1 LLNSIQILRAFAAI
15 SVVCA
20 HLPSTGRLTE
30 TFEYGS
36 IGVDVFFVI
45 SGFIMVYSSV
55 PLFESR
61 RGPRIFLANRIARI
75 VPIYWSMTMAWLVL
89 ARVDVGFGELMRSLL
104 FFPWDH
110 NGVPVYGIGW
120 TLNYE
125 MFFYVIFAGT
135 LLFGRRTS
143 AAVITAGFA
152 ALVGLGQ
159 TRSLPLPWSYW
170 ANPIILEFV
179 MGVWLAIFYVEG
191 LRLPRPLCIA
201 LIVAG
206 VGLFAL
212 GYLHEYNI
220 GLQVG
225 HSLIPRAAGWGVP
238 ALLIVAGSILP
249 SQPKEPGPIGRHLAN
264 IGDASYAIYL
274 FQVIAIMGLWRLP
287 HPMAGA
293 FKQFLANCYDTVV
306 ALAGIVLVSIA
317 IHNYFERPITKALK
331 KLLCPTTQPNSWV
344 RIKPPPRPLPAGPTA
359 DMGGE

>member
-1 LLNSIQILRAFAAI
+1 MSF
-15 SVVCA
+15 
-20 HLPSTGRLTE
+20 
-30 TFEYGS
+30 
-36 IGVDVFFVI
+36 
-45 SGFIMVYSSV
+45 
-55 PLFESR
+55 
-61 RGPRIFLANRIARI
+61 
-75 VPIYWSMTMAWLVL
+75 
-89 ARVDVGFGELMRSLL
+89 L

-143 AAVITAGFA
+143 AVVITAGFA

-159 TRSLPLPWSYW
+159 TGSLPLPWSYW

-179 MGVWLAIFYVEG
+179 MGVWLAIGYVEG

-212 GYLHEYNI
+212 GYLHGYNI

-225 HSLIPRAAGWGVP
+225 HSLIPRAVGWGVP

-249 SQPKEPGPIGRHLAN
+249 SQPKEPGPIARHLAN

-274 FQVIAIMGLWRLP
+274 FQVIAVMGLWRLP

-293 FKQFLANCYDTVV
+293 FKLFLANCYDEGVLLRHGMEARKGGDAGRCCGGSVHDSPAAGGGSRNGLLGDWGDWRKGLTPRHRSRNIRLSELLRCSKPAMGHNPPL
-306 ALAGIVLVSIA
+306 ALQNRWNAPLR
-317 IHNYFERPITKALK
+317 ERRYAVGRQK
-331 KLLCPTTQPNSWV
+331 
-344 RIKPPPRPLPAGPTA
+344 
-359 DMGGE
+359 